1 VAWPPSGIDRCCL
14 LFQPPVSLTRYA
26 FRSLN
31 AFVVPLVA
39 AGVGN
44 PLPVGLGPVVVE
56 TTGRTSGLPRR
67 VPLLSV
73 RMGDTVYVSTVRSD
87 SQWTA
92 NLAAT
97 PRATVRLFGS
107 ARAVAPELSRLG
119 ALRVAKL
126 RLLPQDIGTVG

>member
-1 VAWPPSGIDRCCL
+1 MTLA
-14 LFQPPVSLTRYA
+14 RYA
-26 FRSLN
+26 FRSIN

-39 AGVGN
+39 AGIGN

-56 TTGRTSGLPRR
+56 TTGRTSGLARR
-67 VPLLSV
+67 VPLLAV
-73 RMGDTVYVSTVRSD
+73 RMGDTVYVSTVRAD

-107 ARAVAPELSRLG
+107 ERAAASVLSQVG

-126 RLLPQDIGTVG
+126 RLLPRDRTTLG